1 MDPGLFLADL
11 ERKPDVLGAL
21 ADLIDRGDFRWPLR
35 ADPAPERVVLM
46 GMGSSLYAAQAAA
59 LRLRA
64 NGVTAIAQS
73 GSADATLPLAAHDVL
88 VGISAGGGSVETNRL
103 FAATTGGHRIAL
115 TNTPG
120 SAITE
125 HADAVMNLHA
135 QAEVGGV
142 ACRSFT
148 HTLVAL
154 LALEFQLASQ
164 PTQLAHTVRAAATAT
179 AHLLD
184 HRADWLAITDE
195 LLSGPDGTWLLA
207 PAERVSSA
215 LQGAL
220 MLREGPRRPAVG
232 CETGDWSHVDVYLT
246 KTLDYRALV
255 FPGSRW
261 DTQAADWLTQRER
274 TVVAVGQPF
283 PGARFVVEFPDADQ
297 PLVALI
303 TDTTVP
309 ELVAAHWWARNRAA
323 G

>member
-1 MDPGLFLADL
+1 M
-11 ERKPDVLGAL
+11 
-21 ADLIDRGDFRWPLR
+21 
-35 ADPAPERVVLM
+35 
-46 GMGSSLYAAQAAA
+46 
-59 LRLRA
+59 
-64 NGVTAIAQS
+64 
-73 GSADATLPLAAHDVL
+73 
-88 VGISAGGGSVETNRL
+88 
-103 FAATTGGHRIAL
+103 
-115 TNTPG
+115 
-120 SAITE
+120 
-125 HADAVMNLHA
+125 
-135 QAEVGGV
+135 

-154 LALEFQLASQ
+154 LALELQLAGQ

-179 AHLLD
+179 VHLLD
-184 HRADWLAITDE
+184 HRTDWLATTDE
-195 LLSGPDGTWLLA
+195 LLNGPDGTWLLA

-261 DTQAADWLTQRER
+261 DTQAADWLTQRAS
-274 TVVAVGQPF
+274 TVVAVGRPF
-283 PGARFVVEFPDADQ
+283 PGARFVVEYPDADE

-303 TDTTVP
+303 VETTVA
-309 ELVAAHWWARNRAA
+309 ELVAARWWARNQAA